1 MRMEFKA
8 ISSDEKSFNVTVLH
22 KAMAALGISVS
33 KKECE
38 EGSAGQDTV
47 KKIRALQK
55 KFNLDVDDAVL
66 VDEVTWIGIMDN
78 LEKRG
83 LVTGKRRFTV
93 KGTVR
98 KSNGLIKKRQK
109 LLAFDLDLSGVG
121 IYREVKNISEIKKNR
136 GFEYLGEMV
145 SDVKGNYEITF
156 HEWQYSR
163 AERKKAD
170 VVVYALEGEEIVG
183 LSRIVNSEDYSE
195 TGLVKNLDVLIRST
209 DKRTEYKVMMTTI
222 SAFLKESCITL
233 KDISESADQ
242 LTFIAGELDLDK
254 TRVDIV
260 ANAEILSRQFDK
272 KQAHE
277 LFYGVGRQGV
287 KLAWPTLYK
296 KTREELLTAIGSSIS
311 NNIIKKV
318 KKQEIIDFI
327 EELKSIS
334 GSEILKKKPDGS
346 ENKLDVLLTN
356 ALPQE
361 SQRSS
366 FLNSLAS
373 YKGGDY
379 REFWQKH
386 LPSQPE
392 FKDKPELISGLLL
405 TQQLTL
411 LSGNHQPLIEELLVK
426 RKVDS
431 VEKLM
436 DFGSKEW
443 LEIIK
448 KTGVP
453 DFIDE
458 DDQNKAAEIYADLI
472 QSLVNAALPTQR
484 VARMLAK
491 NEIPMKEGGV
501 KKGLGKFITDNSKFD
516 IANSRI
522 HDFEKEL
529 KAATGKLFEESKL
542 ELKKIQRV
550 FQVSTSPQAM
560 TVLLE
565 ENLHSSY
572 TIAGIPRK
580 SFIKTYADKLGG
592 ERVAYAI
599 HQRASHINTKSEMA
613 AMHIM
618 EYTDGNTP
626 EYAMDQQALT
636 MSMAVL
642 KNQIP
647 NYEELF
653 GSPDMCECEHCR
665 SVYSAA
671 AYFVEL
677 LRFLWRGESN
687 NGGLT
692 PIDILSARRPDL
704 LHLPLT
710 CENTN
715 TIIPYVDLV
724 NEVMEHYTA
733 NGSLLNY
740 KGHDTGGE
748 ASAAELRA
756 NPQNME
762 LEAYRKLKD
771 ATYPFTLPYHQPLD
785 VVRTFSDHMKTSRYD
800 TVKAMQPDGGVVVS
814 KALAAESLRLS
825 QEEYVIL
832 TGEAFDGTADATQL
846 HKYFGYNAASKLED
860 LSQVR
865 EFLQR
870 SGVTYTD
877 LVEFL
882 KTSFINPHSPTLDF
896 IEKVFADATI
906 DANTVYTR
914 LGEIEG
920 GTIDAAGETE
930 ITAALASYNT
940 SNETDLSLAEFKDW
954 VVENVSEFRQVIT
967 LYEPDSKCDLDT
979 TQLRTIQSIYEGD
992 STSGISD
999 DVWSRFHRFIRL
1011 WRKLGWSI
1019 HETDLMLVALAES
1032 DIATTTI
1039 DKLESVSMLGKASKL
1054 ALNRLA
1060 VLWGDIDTYG
1070 KKSLYKKLF
1079 LNKAV
1084 QQIDAAFE
1092 ADKWGMFL
1100 QDDSK
1105 LLVDHQSAI
1114 LAAFRITEEELLAI
1128 LESARVIDGGNPRP
1142 LDINTDKLSLHNLST
1157 IYRFVALAKSLNL
1170 KIANFCSLVSLFD
1183 ATPFSI
1189 WDIQAKQY
1197 ISVSPSDTFDF
1208 YELAG
1213 SVKASGF
1220 KVAVLEYIL
1229 EGTLPADSKFG
1240 LDKKDGFKSAREIRD
1255 TFSGIEQDHPQQ
1267 PETPLTVEALTAK
1280 LSLTFQP
1287 EIISQ
1292 FTAVIEGSASF
1303 ETITDDNLNVVI
1315 PDDLSAKYS
1324 YVNGSGRLV
1333 CRGVMSDA
1341 ERTALKGL
1349 ANVNANFETAVD
1361 KLYGAPELVISEN
1374 FDGVFDDLAAANVLL
1389 LDHPAQASAARLDEK
1404 LVFVYEHFLPVLKK
1418 KLRED
1423 AITQHIAS
1431 LIGLSQ
1437 EATSLLIAG
1446 DIAGLVSDLSE
1457 KGLSAT
1463 YYSDGTWSTPV
1474 LERVDTNV
1482 DFSWENNA
1490 PDPLVPADNFS
1501 VRWKSYVTPP
1511 ASGDYTLIVEVEEA
1525 DDIFNL
1531 YLDDELIL
1539 NKTGGDAITRW
1550 EKTVPNLNA
1559 SQMYPLSLEYAESTQ
1574 LAGVR
1579 LYWKTD
1585 TTALEP
1591 IPASSCYPATLL
1603 DAFVDKVVIYHR
1615 AAKFIAGFELSETE
1629 LDHFMR
1635 FSADFDNI
1643 DFMVLQAGHWERI
1656 HDYMKLRNSIP
1667 QAQALLTDV
1676 FGLANKV
1683 APAPTVDELREL
1695 LYLATAWDEASL
1707 KYLVDTHFSMGVAD
1721 FRNEIVLQR
1730 VQDVMK
1736 LVSHTG
1742 ISAETISQWGNVE
1755 NDFDVLH
1762 GMAQLI
1768 KNTVKAKY
1776 EEGTWLDIAGDLSDK
1791 IRENQKQALVAY
1803 LLTLIDIKAWG
1814 AKDADGLFEYLLIDV
1829 QMETCMD
1836 TSRIVQ
1842 ANAAL
1847 QMFVNRCLLNLESD
1861 KSSGDEAGVSPEAI
1875 DKDRWEWMKN
1885 YRVWEANRKV
1895 FLYPENWL
1903 EPEWRNDRSTFF
1915 RDLESYLVQN
1925 DITERST
1932 EQGFRDYLT
1941 SLNEVAN
1948 LEVCG
1953 MHRENDEDNDK
1964 LEFLHVFARTQTV
1977 PYKYFY
1983 RTWNKHHKWSAWE
1996 KVQLDIRS
2004 VEAGDNSGVHL
2015 IPVVWKNR
2023 LFLFWPEFMEKQR
2036 EATGYRNK
2044 SAEAAAK
2051 DNMSTLE
2058 STKYWEVRL
2067 AWSEYIDG
2075 KWDQKQVTKEY
2086 TTVTKSFWAKN
2097 ERSAS
2102 FKTNIDPVTQELKI
2116 ELWVRP
2122 TYPYFTA
2129 FVFSDIRSKVE
2140 FQSPGT
2146 WDSGDWGFL
2155 KGYVTDYMKGYRYQS
2170 KLELKDD
2177 LYLQK
2182 ERSHQLINPDNEDGI
2197 EYLFESPFFYS
2208 DAQRSY
2214 FVRPVDITV
2223 REWIQS
2229 PELYR
2234 PIYVELIEIEK
2245 PIGPLTSDPLIRFE
2259 EEVEWG
2265 GGIDSRNAEIG
2276 VVDVIH
2282 DLASREQP
2290 RALAVRGGHETTTMP
2305 LMMRSTGSDPTI
2317 KTSWEANSIKYGIG
2331 KSQVEAAFGWNKGK
2345 FYPGYW
2351 PTRQDAGL
2359 EFHTFYHPYSS
2370 DYVTNLNKGGLRRLM
2385 ESDTEFTSDEGRTFE
2400 DVYDPNF
2407 SNGFVQKP
2415 SDFSDRTYYKENVC
2429 FDVYGANSIYNWEL
2443 FFHAPLYI
2451 ATRLSKNGK
2460 HEEAMKWFHYIF
2472 DPTTD
2477 DQPGDGESEISRYWK
2492 VLPFKTTP
2500 AKSLENWFRKLN
2512 RETDPSSPDY
2522 DSNSELSDI
2531 VSEWRNNPF
2540 DPHLVASNRPLAYM
2554 KHVVIKYVENLVA
2567 WGDSKFRQFTR
2578 ENVNEA
2584 LQLYVIASHILG
2596 PRPEFVPK
2604 RGEIK
2609 AESYFS
2615 LRDKW
2620 DDFSNALV
2628 ELENIFPYSSEVNIS
2643 ESSVGNSLLG
2653 IGSALY
2659 FCIPANNKL
2668 LEYWDTVADRLFKIR
2683 HCRDIDGVERK
2694 LALFAPPIDPG
2705 ALIQATSQGISLG
2718 SILADL
2724 SSPPPIYRFTYLIQK
2739 ANEFCSDVKA
2749 LGSAML
2755 SALEK
2760 KDAEELSRLRASHEA
2775 NMLELIAAVRER
2787 QILDAK
2793 VNRENL
2799 IKARGTATFRVQHYI
2814 DLLGNEALAIPGV
2827 PTIGATLTADSQ
2839 LPVDT
2844 TISTIVPDV
2853 DQSLV
2858 ESDESGVKLI
2868 PKEEHELSKSQDAM
2882 ISQAVATGMEGLAGV
2897 AHFFPNATI
2906 SGQPFGIG
2914 GQIQFGGSNIGSAIS
2929 ALAKIPQIVGQVFA
2943 FEAAQAAKMSGYIR
2957 REQDW
2962 TLQANL
2968 AARQIVELDKQ
2979 ITSADIRLQIAE
2991 KELQNH
2997 LQQIDNAKE
3006 VELFLEDKFT
3016 TEELYQWM
3024 KEQLFSVYKQSYNLA
3039 YEMAKKTEKAYK
3051 YELGTELASFIQYG
3065 YWDNSKQG
3073 LASGEKLQLALR
3085 QLESSYLNE
3094 NRRELE
3100 LRKNV
3105 SLVLVNPLA
3114 LIELKETG
3122 KCYVNL
3128 PEELFDLDFQG
3139 HYFRRIKSVSLT
3151 LPCIAGPHTSVNCSL
3166 RLLNNSTRINTS
3178 MNSEGKYEHENDE
3191 GLLIDDDR
3199 FRTSHVP
3206 VTSIA
3211 TSNAQNDSGLFEFN
3225 FRDER
3230 YLPFEG
3236 SGAISEWELQL
3247 STEAELR
3254 QFDYSTISDVV
3265 LHINYTARE
3274 SGGLFKEEAV
3284 DYIKSFIE
3292 NAADLSD
3299 QPLIR
3304 MFSMKHEFPTE
3315 WHKFLH
3321 PSAEG
3326 GEQLLEFI
3334 IGKARFPFFAQDRDI
3349 TVMKLEVFAKCTQG
3363 GDYHAVITNI
3373 DNGGN
3378 PVTSSQ
3384 ISMPEDGTY
3393 GGLKHASL
3401 NTTDAGLNLEEL
3413 DVARNISLK
3422 LKHNSKGDYESLLTS
3437 PDEVE
3442 EIMLVLHYKMG

>member
-1 MRMEFKA
+1 MKMTFKN
-8 ISSDEKSFNVTVLH
+8 ISPDEKSFSVNALH
-22 KAMAALGISVS
+22 KAMAALAIFVS
-33 KKECE
+33 KKERE
-38 EGSAGQDTV
+38 EGQAGQDTV
-47 KKIRALQK
+47 KKVRALQK
-55 KFNLDVDDAVL
+55 KLKLDVDVDVL
-66 VDEVTWIGIMDN
+66 VDEATWIGIVEN
-78 LEKRG
+78 LEKRESAM
-83 LVTGKRRFTV
+83 GKKRFTV
-93 KGTVR
+93 QGTVR
-98 KSNGLIKKRQK
+98 NANGSIKKRQQ
-109 LLAFDLDLSGVG
+109 LFAFDLDLRGVG
-121 IYREVKNISEIKKNR
+121 AYRDATNIAEIKKNG
-136 GFEYLGEMV
+136 GFEYLGETD

-156 HEWQYSR
+156 HEWQYAR
-163 AERKKAD
+163 AEREKAD
-170 VVVYALEGEEIVG
+170 VVVFAVEGEDIVG
-183 LSRIVNSEDYSE
+183 ISRMVNSEDYSAK
-195 TGLVKNLDVLIRST
+195 GLVQNLDVVIRST
-209 DKRTEYKVMMTTI
+209 DKRTEYKVMMTII
-222 SAFLKESCITL
+222 SAFLKKSRVALT
-233 KDISESADQ
+233 DISDSRDQ
-242 LTFIAGELDLDK
+242 LVFLAGELDLDK

-260 ANAEILSRQFDK
+260 ANAEILSRKLDNN
-272 KQAHE
+272 QAHE
-277 LFYGVGRQGV
+277 LIYGVGRQGV
-287 KLAWPTLYK
+287 KLAWSALYK
-296 KTREELLTAIGSSIS
+296 KTREELLTAIGNSIT

-318 KKQEIIDFI
+318 KKQEIVDFI
-327 EELKSIS
+327 EELKVIS

-346 ENKLDVLLTN
+346 ENKLDVLLRN
-356 ALPQE
+356 ALPEE

-379 REFWQKH
+379 REFWQKQ
-386 LPSQPE
+386 LPAQPE
-392 FKDKPELISGLLL
+392 FKNKPKLISGLLL

-411 LSGNHQPLIEELLVK
+411 LSGNHQPLIEELQVK

-436 DFGSKEW
+436 DFEHKDW
-443 LEIIK
+443 LEIVK

-453 DFIDE
+453 KFIDE
-458 DDQNKAAEIYADLI
+458 DDQNKAAEIYADVI
-472 QSLVNAALPTQR
+472 QSLVNAALPTKR
-484 VARMLAK
+484 VAKMLAK
-491 NEIPMKEGGV
+491 DEIPVKDGGV
-501 KKGLGKFITDNSKFD
+501 KKGLGKFFAENSKFD
-516 IANSRI
+516 IASSRI
-522 HDFEKEL
+522 QDFEKEL
-529 KAATGKLFEESKL
+529 KASTGKLFEESKQ

-565 ENLHSSY
+565 DNLHSSY

-580 SFIKTYADKLGG
+580 SFVKTYAGKLGG

-626 EYAMDQQALT
+626 KYAMDQLALT
-636 MSMAVL
+636 QSIAAL
-642 KNQIP
+642 KKQIP

-653 GSPDMCECEHCR
+653 GSPDICECEHCR
-665 SVYSAA
+665 SVLSAA

-677 LRFLWRGESN
+677 LRFLWRGET
-687 NGGLT
+687 NGDGLT
-692 PIDILSARRPDL
+692 PIDLLAARRPDL

-724 NEVMEHYTA
+724 NEVMEYYTA
-733 NGSLLNY
+733 NGSLLNF
-740 KGHDTGGE
+740 KGHDTGE

-756 NPQNME
+756 NPQNLE
-762 LEAYRKLKD
+762 LEAYRNLKD
-771 ATYPFTLPYHQPLD
+771 APYPFTLPYHQPLD
-785 VVRTFSDHMKTSRYD
+785 VIRTFGDHLKASRYD
-800 TVKAMQPDGGVVVS
+800 TVKVMQPDGGSVVS

-832 TGEAFDGTADATQL
+832 TGEAFDGTADATPL
-846 HKYFGYNAASKLED
+846 HEYYGYSAASQLED

-877 LVEFL
+877 LADLL
-882 KTSFINPHSPTLDF
+882 KTSFLNPHRSTLDF

-906 DANTVYTR
+906 DANTIYAR

-920 GTIDAAGETE
+920 GTIDAAGEAE

-940 SNETDLSLAEFKDW
+940 KNETDLSLTAFKDW
-954 VVENVSEFRQVIT
+954 VTENVAEFRQVIT

-979 TQLRTIQSIYEGD
+979 TKLRTIQSIYEGD
-992 STSGISD
+992 STSGIGD

-1011 WRKLGWSI
+1011 WRKLAWNI
-1019 HETDLMLVALAES
+1019 HETDLMLVAQAES

-1039 DKLESVSMLGKASKL
+1039 DKLESVYMLGKASKL
-1054 ALNRLA
+1054 PLNRLA

-1070 KKSLYKKLF
+1070 KKSLYKKIF

-1100 QDDSK
+1100 QDDSE

-1114 LAAFRITEEELLAI
+1114 LAAFRITEEELLTI

-1142 LDINTDKLSLHNLST
+1142 LDINTDKLNLQNLST
-1157 IYRFVALAKSLNL
+1157 VYRFVALAKSLKL
-1170 KIANFCSLVSLFD
+1170 KITDFCSLASLFH

-1189 WDIQAKQY
+1189 WDIQAEQY
-1197 ISVSPSDTFDF
+1197 TNVSPSDTFDF

-1220 KVAVLEYIL
+1220 KTAVLEYIF
-1229 EGTLPADSKFG
+1229 EGTLPVDSKTG
-1240 LDKKDGFKSAREIRD
+1240 IDKEKILDIARGIRD

-1267 PETPLTVEALTAK
+1267 PETPLTLEALTAK

-1287 EIISQ
+1287 EIVSQ
-1292 FTAVIEGSASF
+1292 LMAIIESSASF

-1315 PDDLSAKYS
+1315 PDGLLAKYS

-1341 ERTALKGL
+1341 ERATLKGL

-1361 KLYGAPELVISEN
+1361 ELYAAPEIVISEN
-1374 FDGVFDDLAAANVLL
+1374 FAGVFDDLIAANARL
-1389 LDHPAQASAARLDEK
+1389 LDHPAQVSATSLDDK
-1404 LVFVYEHFLPVLKK
+1404 LVFVHEYFLPLLKT

-1423 AITQHIAS
+1423 AITQYITA
-1431 LIGLSQ
+1431 LIGVSQ
-1437 EATSLLIAG
+1437 EATKLLVAD
-1446 DIAGLVSDLSE
+1446 DIVNLLSDLSE
-1457 KGLSAT
+1457 EGLSAT
-1463 YYSDGTWSTPV
+1463 YYSDATWSTAV

-1482 DFSWENNA
+1482 DFSWGNNA
-1490 PDPLVPADNFS
+1490 PDPLVPADHFS

-1539 NKTGGDAITRW
+1539 NKVGGDAIIRW

-1559 SQMYPLSLEYAESTQ
+1559 SQMYSLSLEYAEKTQ

-1585 TTALEP
+1585 TTAVEP
-1591 IPASSCYPATLL
+1591 IPASSCYPVRLL
-1603 DAFVDKVVIYHR
+1603 DAFVDKVTIYHR

-1629 LDHFMR
+1629 LDHFIR

-1643 DFMVLQAGHWERI
+1643 DFMALQAGHWGRI
-1656 HDYMKLRNSIP
+1656 HDYMELRNSIP

-1676 FGLANKV
+1676 FALANRMT
-1683 APAPTVDELREL
+1683 PALTVDELREML
-1695 LYLATAWDEASL
+1695 HLATAWDKASL

-1721 FRNEIVLQR
+1721 FKNEIALRR

-1736 LVSHTG
+1736 LVSRTG
-1742 ISAETISQWGNVE
+1742 ISAETISEWGKVE

-1762 GMAQLI
+1762 GIAQLI

-1776 EEGTWLDIAGDLSDK
+1776 EEGTWLDIAGDLSDTV
-1791 IRENQKQALVAY
+1791 RENQKQALVPY
-1803 LLTLIDIKAWG
+1803 LLTLADIKAWG

-1829 QMETCMD
+1829 QMKTCMD

-1861 KSSGDEAGVSPEAI
+1861 KSSGDEEGVSPEAI
-1875 DKDRWEWMKN
+1875 DKDRWEWIKN

-1903 EPEWRNDRSTFF
+1903 EPEWRNDRSMFF

-1925 DITERST
+1925 DITERSV

-1941 SLNEVAN
+1941 SLNDVAN

-1953 MHRENDEDNDK
+1953 MHKESDDDNN
-1964 LEFLHVFARTQTV
+1964 LRTLHVFARTHNT
-1977 PYKYFY
+1977 PHKYFY
-1983 RTWNKHHKWSAWE
+1983 RTWNKYRKWSAWE
-1996 KVQLDIRS
+1996 KVPLDIRS
-2004 VEAGDNSGVHL
+2004 IESGTSSGVHL
-2015 IPVVWKNR
+2015 LPVVWKKR
-2023 LFLFWPEFMEKQR
+2023 LFLFWPEFMETQR

-2044 SAEAAAK
+2044 TAEVAAK

-2058 STKYWEVRL
+2058 ASKYWEVRL
-2067 AWSEYIDG
+2067 AWSELVDG
-2075 KWDQKQVTKEY
+2075 KWGAKKVSMAYVEEWPNWPGDFFSEPKDLLLTAYVTD
-2086 TTVTKSFWAKN
+2086 S
-2097 ERSAS
+2097 
-2102 FKTNIDPVTQELKI
+2102 TQELRI
-2116 ELWVRP
+2116 TVNDA
-2122 TYPYFTA
+2122 YFQNKLKPKYIQRRA
-2129 FVFSDIRSKVE
+2129 FWLSDI
-2140 FQSPGT
+2140 QSPVNT
-2146 WDSGDWGFL
+2146 WHTYFIFNGAVEREESDYQYSFNKRQGD
-2155 KGYVTDYMKGYRYQS
+2155 S
-2170 KLELKDD
+2170 KLELEGDVYLNRGTRHDLLPLDSMKGLEITLDD
-2177 LYLQK
+2177 
-2182 ERSHQLINPDNEDGI
+2182 
-2197 EYLFESPFFYS
+2197 PFFFN
-2208 DAQRSY
+2208 DAYRTY

-2234 PIYVELIEIEK
+2234 PIYVELIETEK
-2245 PIGPLTSDPLIRFE
+2245 PMAPPASDPLIRFE
-2259 EEVEWG
+2259 EEVG
-2265 GGIDSRNAEIG
+2265 DFDPRTAEIG
-2276 VVDVIH
+2276 AVGVIH
-2282 DLASREQP
+2282 DFASAGQP
-2290 RALAVRGGHETTTMP
+2290 RTAAVRGGRETTTMP
-2305 LMMRSTGSDPTI
+2305 LMMRSTGSSPDI
-2317 KTSWEANSIKYGIG
+2317 KTSWETNSIKYGIG
-2331 KSQVEAAFGWNKGK
+2331 KSYIEAAFGWSNNVR
-2345 FYPGYW
+2345 YPGYW
-2351 PTRQDAGL
+2351 STRQDAGL

-2370 DYVTNLNKGGLRRLM
+2370 DYVTNLNQGGLRRLM
-2385 ESDTEFTSDEGRTFE
+2385 ESDTEFTSDEGSTFE
-2400 DVYDPNF
+2400 NVYDPNF

-2429 FDVYGANSIYNWEL
+2429 FDAYGANSIYNWEL

-2451 ATRLSKNGK
+2451 ATRLSRNGK
-2460 HEEAMKWFHYIF
+2460 HEEAMKWFHFIF

-2500 AKSLENWFRKLN
+2500 AESLEGWFRDLSPN
-2512 RETDPSSPDY
+2512 ADP
-2522 DSNSELSDI
+2522 NTENAI
-2531 VSEWRNNPF
+2531 IGEWRDNPF

-2554 KHVVIKYVENLVA
+2554 KHVVIKYVENLIA

-2578 ENVNEA
+2578 ENVNDA

-2596 PRPEFVPK
+2596 PRPEFVPR
-2604 RGEIK
+2604 RGETK

-2628 ELENIFPYSSEVNIS
+2628 ELENIFPYSSEVNVS

-2659 FCIPANNKL
+2659 FCIPTNNKL
-2668 LEYWDTVADRLFKIR
+2668 LDYWDTVTDRLFKIR

-2694 LALFAPPIDPG
+2694 LALFAPPIDPA
-2705 ALIQATSQGISLG
+2705 ALIQARSQGISLG

-2739 ANEFCSDVKA
+2739 VNEFCSDVKA
-2749 LGSAML
+2749 LGGALL
-2755 SALEK
+2755 SVLEK
-2760 KDAEELSRLRASHEA
+2760 KDAEELSRLRASHETS
-2775 NMLELIAAVRER
+2775 MLELITAVRER

-2793 VNRENL
+2793 ANRENL
-2799 IKARGTATFRVQHYI
+2799 VKARDTAAFRVQHYI
-2814 DLLGNEALAIPGV
+2814 DLLGNEAIVIPGI
-2827 PTIGATLTADSQ
+2827 PTISATLTADSQ

-2868 PKEEHELSKSQDAM
+2868 PKEELELSKSLDAM
-2882 ISQAVATGMEGLAGV
+2882 IAQAVAARMEGLAGV

-2906 SGQPFGIG
+2906 DLEPFGVG
-2914 GQIQFGGSNIGSAIS
+2914 GEVQIGGSNIGSAIS
-2929 ALAKIPQIVGQVFA
+2929 ALAKIPQIDGQVFA
-2943 FEAAQAAKMSGYIR
+2943 FEAAQAIKMASYIR

-2979 ITSADIRLQIAE
+2979 ITSADIRLQMAE

-2997 LQQIDNAKE
+2997 LQQIDNDKE
-3006 VELFLEDKFT
+3006 VELFLKDKFT
-3016 TEELYQWM
+3016 NVELYQWM

-3039 YEMAKKTEKAYK
+3039 YEMAKKAEKAYK
-3051 YELGTELASFIQYG
+3051 YELGTELTSFIQYG

-3085 QLESSYLNE
+3085 QLESSYLDE

-3100 LRKNV
+3100 LRKSV
-3105 SLVLVNPLA
+3105 SLALVSPLA

-3122 KCYVNL
+3122 KCYISL

-3166 RLLNNSTRINTS
+3166 RLLDNSTRINTS
-3178 MNSEGKYEHENDE
+3178 MNSAGNYEHENDE

-3199 FRTSHVP
+3199 FRISHVP

-3211 TSNAQNDSGLFEFN
+3211 TSDAQNDSGLFEFN

-3236 SGAISEWELQL
+3236 SGVISEWELQL

-3265 LHINYTARE
+3265 LHINYMARE
-3274 SGGLFKEEAV
+3274 NGGLFKEEAV

-3299 QPLIR
+3299 QPLMR

-3315 WHKFLH
+3315 WHRFLH
-3321 PSAEG
+3321 PSAG
-3326 GEQLLEFI
+3326 GSEQLLEFI

-3373 DNGGN
+3373 NKSGD

-3384 ISMPEDGTY
+3384 INMPEDGNY
-3393 GGLKHASL
+3393 GGLKHAL
-3401 NTTDAGLNLEEL
+3401 LDTTDAGLNLQEL
-3413 DVARNISLK
+3413 DVSSEMSLK
-3422 LKHNSKGDYESLLTS
+3422 IKHNSAGDYVSLLTS

-3442 EIMLVLHYKMG
+3442 DMMLVLHYKMV